1 MPESIL
7 TPAAANIFEDLGFP
21 TEEAAHL
28 IIRADLML
36 EMRRRIETQ
45 NWTTEQA
52 AVRFNTSYD
61 RIEALL
67 KGKIGEFTTEQLI
80 TMLSRSGM
88 KVKLEVLPDAA

>member
-36 EMRRRIETQ
+36 EIRRRIETQ

-52 AVRFNTSYD
+52 AGRFNTSCD

-80 TMLSRSGM
+80 AMISRSGM
-88 KVKLEVLPDAA
+88 KVRLEVLPDAA

>member
-52 AVRFNTSYD
+52 AVRFNTSCD

-80 TMLSRSGM
+80 AMLSRSGM
-88 KVKLEVLPDAA
+88 KVRLEVLPNAA

>member
-36 EMRRRIETQ
+36 EIRRRIETQ
-45 NWTTEQA
+45 NWTTDQA
-52 AVRFNTSYD
+52 AIRFNTSRD

-80 TMLSRSGM
+80 AMLSRSGM

>member
-45 NWTTEQA
+45 NWTTDQA
-52 AVRFNTSYD
+52 AVRFNTSCD

-80 TMLSRSGM
+80 AMLSRSGM
-88 KVKLEVLPDAA
+88 KVRLEVLPDAA

>member
-36 EMRRRIETQ
+36 EIRRRIETQ

-52 AVRFNTSYD
+52 AVRFNTSCD

-80 TMLSRSGM
+80 AMLSRSGI
-88 KVKLEVLPDAA
+88 KVRLEVLPDAA